1 MTLTGLR
8 NFPEFSEKLI
18 ILSNNLFLVSIKKTK
33 KNNIFTTF
41 TVFSMYIMRIF
52 NILIL
57 FVLCRRKRLK
67 VKLICYKL
75 LSTEIDI
82 QFLPSCCLVG
92 RTELT
97 ISVTGHRASSIRPVL
112 RILRTGAAR
121 RRTCPPVTAWH
132 TPAGTTTT
140 AGRAWRGTSRPAA
153 WTARPR
159 HAPPPIPPVG
169 TPWWRYSAQT
179 SGPTVPVL
187 VPPET
192 SGNCSSVSS
201 IRGCFGSILV

>member
-1 MTLTGLR
+1 
-8 NFPEFSEKLI
+8 
-18 ILSNNLFLVSIKKTK
+18 
-33 KNNIFTTF
+33 
-41 TVFSMYIMRIF
+41 MYIMRIF

-75 LSTEIDI
+75 LSTEIEI
-82 QFLPSCCLVG
+82 QFLSYSTFTRHVSVWLTRLRVVSLWPSCCLVG

-97 ISVTGHRASSIRPVL
+97 ISVTGHRASSTRPVL

-121 RRTCPPVTAWH
+121 RRTCPPVTASP